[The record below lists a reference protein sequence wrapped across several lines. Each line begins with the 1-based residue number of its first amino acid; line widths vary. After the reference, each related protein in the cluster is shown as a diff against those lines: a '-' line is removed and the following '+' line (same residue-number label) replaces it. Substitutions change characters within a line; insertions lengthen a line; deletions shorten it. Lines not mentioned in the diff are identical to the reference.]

1 MWGRIVINGAIQRMN
16 AAPVNAGGTATV
28 QLEAKTARVKLVVVL
43 ELVGSGMPPPARC
56 RSLASASTI
65 GRSESAVA
73 GAINVWGVERWP
85 RHGGQ
90 TSALCRAPLCDITS
104 VAIVHNP
111 RGIQGD
117 NFSYMN
123 DFAVPGPS
131 RGRRD
136 RRAWRPA
143 AADRDRAHAWSSPS
157 PRHCRA
163 RRATDDRRRLAS
175 PGVCIA
181 SRGSVRSGLRRAAA
195 DDPCGGR
202 ASYRAG
208 EYACGIE
215 RPDHRGGSA

>member
-1 MWGRIVINGAIQRMN
+1 MN

-123 DFAVPGPS
+123 DFAPPRPP
-131 RGRRD
+131 RGRKGRGA
-136 RRAWRPA
+136 RPPPA
-143 AADRDRAHAWSSPS
+143 AIELVLCRGLRLATPQ
-157 PRHCRA
+157 PRA
-163 RRATDDRRRLAS
+163 RREGGKKAPFPLRFRCVAWGFFWSCLGPAPAD
-175 PGVCIA
+175 
-181 SRGSVRSGLRRAAA
+181 GSV
-195 DDPCGGR
+195 GGR
-202 ASYRAG
+202 ASVTEQKNTRG
-208 EYACGIE
+208 SSVLIIE
-215 RPDHRGGSA
+215 ADRPEVVVSLLGS